1 MSIRCEVIWHP
12 VGHFVVWIGTRYS
25 RYCSTSWLWNPRV
38 TRVRSLGDMTAETVK
53 NSCQACLMFSDL
65 PFHILKSFVAH
76 IWYMFMYSTSARDFE
91 WLRTEC
97 YAAVRAALE
106 AELASRHPCLQV
118 RKTQEDI
125 LTSTILLPDLKILVA
140 YGFRLPAVLPR
151 SSFLFQAGVRHIDTA
166 EDLRRV

>member
-1 MSIRCEVIWHP
+1 
-12 VGHFVVWIGTRYS
+12 
-25 RYCSTSWLWNPRV
+25 
-38 TRVRSLGDMTAETVK
+38 MTAETVK
-53 NSCQACLMFSDL
+53 NSCQACLMFFDL

-125 LTSTILLPDLKILVA
+125 LTSTILLPDLKMLEA

-166 EDLRRV
+166 ETSDESDTVEAKMAMESVCRAFA